1 MLGFIPMLSFEC
13 KISIHSAENP
23 ARQGSSETAPMMM
36 KETDFSTVAAF
47 EAVEFILSCSV
58 NRRRNGQGSRV
69 AARIVLRELLDR
81 VRRAPT
87 SRQSARRLRLD
98 RSARSLNQYF
108 LHRGEYGGWGVEN
121 RPNDFGHTFA
131 AAWRKFNLAL
141 LGVRD
146 KFRIGEGR

>member
-1 MLGFIPMLSFEC
+1 MLSFEYQ
-13 KISIHSAENP
+13 ISIHSAENP
-23 ARQGSSETAPMMM
+23 ARQGRSETAAVMI
-36 KETDFSTVAAF
+36 KEIDFRLWR
-47 EAVEFILSCSV
+47 LSKLLNYFV
-58 NRRRNGQGSRV
+58 MLGQLRRNGQGLRV
-69 AARIVLRELLDR
+69 AVRIVLRELLDR
-81 VRRAPT
+81 VRQAPT
-87 SRQSARRLRLD
+87 LRQSARRLLFG

-108 LHRGEYGGWGVEN
+108 LHCGEYGGWGVEN